1 MNIVGETSFKF
12 VIIKDLSNE
21 VKISRDL
28 SDKYR
33 RSYQKMMRRAF
44 LAKIKGL
51 FMDKPMRKRCD
62 KRS

>member
-1 MNIVGETSFKF
+1 M
-12 VIIKDLSNE
+12 IIKDLSKE

-33 RSYQKMMRRAF
+33 RSYQKMMRREF
-44 LAKIKGL
+44 LAKINGL